1 MKIQAMILAG
11 VILAS
16 PVQAA
21 QWAQAGDAVAIEK
34 DFYGCAK
41 LDDMKKFVRLA
52 NENDPI
58 AAMFFVEEHCWHI
71 DAGWLGVIEE
81 VSFASL
87 YACFRPR
94 GIPECVRTPRER
106 LVPIG

>member
-11 VILAS
+11 VILTS

-21 QWAQAGDAVAIEK
+21 EWQWAQAGDAVAIEK

-58 AAMFFVEEHCWHI
+58 AATFFVEEHC
-71 DAGWLGVIEE
+71 
-81 VSFASL
+81 
-87 YACFRPR
+87 
-94 GIPECVRTPRER
+94 
-106 LVPIG
+106 